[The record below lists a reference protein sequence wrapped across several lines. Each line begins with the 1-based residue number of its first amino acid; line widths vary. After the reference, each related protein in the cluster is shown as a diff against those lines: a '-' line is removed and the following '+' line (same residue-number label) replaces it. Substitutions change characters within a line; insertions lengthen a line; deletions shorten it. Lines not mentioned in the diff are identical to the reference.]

1 MWESVTEWQ
10 FIEETLGTVVTVLG
24 VWILYGFVR
33 RMGRRL
39 VQEMTERGED
49 GGARAASLWSL
60 VRRVI
65 LIAFLATGG
74 LMVIAVWGLPLAP
87 FLAVGSAAGVA
98 IVGARGLVRMV
109 KRVFIWRRQTGWDN
123 IKGCRTGQVVTV
135 PGAILR
141 TRRTPI
147 RAKDFGGS
155 VSIVFPRV
163 TEMGR
168 ARKTP
173 GMDGRG
179 CEDYLLAHHKADH
192 RGVAVPTSTSTIFQ
206 ATVPALRRTP
216 PGIQS

>member
-98 IVGARGLVRMV
+98 IGLGARGLVQDV
-109 KRVFIWRRQTGWDN
+109 IAGFFILAEDQYRIGDK
-123 IKGCRTGQVVTV
+123 IKSGAATGQVVDIRPRVT
-135 PGAILR
+135 ILR
-141 TRRTPI
+141 DEEGNTYYVPNGSL
-147 RAKDFGGS
+147 GGS
-155 VSIVFPRV
+155 VSIVFPS
-163 TEMGR
+163 ES
-168 ARKTP
+168 P
-173 GMDGRG
+173 EDGEG
-179 CEDYLLAHHKADH
+179 
-192 RGVAVPTSTSTIFQ
+192 S
-206 ATVPALRRTP
+206 
-216 PGIQS
+216 